1 MIKQIYLDMDGVLVD
16 QYSVLAKLINLTT
29 EQFNEELKNCTTKGT
44 KEAFIIPLILQSI
57 KTKGFELAPPTDFYK
72 VVVEQLLPA
81 CKNKNID
88 VQILS
93 SAMSPNNH
101 NSDIVQQ
108 KIKWLKIHQLDHLQA
123 HFPLGSKLKQLYATP
138 SSLLIDDY
146 DRNINQWLAKDG
158 IAILHTDTLTT
169 LEKLNNYGLI
179 NNE

>member
-81 CKNKNID
+81 CKNKNIN

-108 KIKWLKIHQLDHLQA
+108 KIKWLKTHNLDHLQA
-123 HFPLGSKLKQLYATP
+123 HFPLGSKLKQTYAT
-138 SSLLIDDY
+138 SDSLLIDDY
-146 DRNINQWLAKDG
+146 ERNVTQWIEKQG
-158 IAILHTDTLTT
+158 VAILHTNVETT
-169 LEKLNNYGLI
+169 LLELNKYGIL
-179 NNE
+179 